1 MEFNGKI
8 AEITLEPKIR
18 RVITLNFS
26 GVHLSFRC
34 QRCAVFCCKLG
45 APKLLTFDIERL
57 KQAGHS
63 LSTFLD
69 VEQASLKN
77 KRDGSCIFL
86 SHNIEEGI
94 HQCSVYD
101 YRPTFCRLYQFKF
114 EKSGQ
119 QSYTLNL
126 IPCCNGLNI
135 QNGEE
140 VDEKFF
146 VKHLQEILFYLIDS
160 NAI

>member
-8 AEITLEPKIR
+8 AEITIEPKIK

-57 KQAGHS
+57 KQAGRSPH
-63 LSTFLD
+63 TFLD
-69 VEQASLKN
+69 VKQAGPKSK
-77 KRDGSCIFL
+77 KDGSCIFL
-86 SHNIEEGI
+86 SYNAEEGLR
-94 HQCSVYD
+94 QCSVYN
-101 YRPTFCRLYQFKF
+101 YRPTYCKLYPFKF
-114 EKSGQ
+114 EKSGR